1 MAEIR
6 RNQEWIFNNEKVL
19 NMKKFTSLLTLAA
32 AAAVFLL
39 TSCARTVIPEEV
51 LQMPEFAPVYTAF
64 NLWYDQDGNMTSANI
79 QKGEI
84 LPFGTEIEFIDA
96 DTDRI
101 RFRRVSDKKEFR
113 LRYSLDRTL
122 VPIEQYIRR
131 LFVFRTEKELA
142 LGVRPIIYEKIKRGV
157 VEKGM
162 TRNEVL
168 LAYGPPPP
176 MRTPS
181 ETVDTWIYWTD
192 DGVTKRIIFFGE
204 KVIEVIEL
212 D

>member
-1 MAEIR
+1 
-6 RNQEWIFNNEKVL
+6 
-19 NMKKFTSLLTLAA
+19 MKKNACLFLVSAA
-32 AAAVFLL
+32 ALFLL
-39 TSCARTVIPEEV
+39 TSCARTIIPEEV

-64 NLWYDQDGNMTSANI
+64 NLWYDADGVMTSANI

-101 RFRRVSDKKEFR
+101 RFKRVSDGKEFR
-113 LRYSLDRTL
+113 LKYSLERTL

-131 LFVFRTEKELA
+131 LFVFRSEKEL
-142 LGVRPIIYEKIKRGV
+142 LIGVRPKITEKIKRGI

-168 LAYGPPPP
+168 LAFGPPPP

-192 DGVTKRIIFFGE
+192 DGVTKRVIFFGD
-204 KVIEVIEL
+204 KVIDVVLL

>member
-1 MAEIR
+1 
-6 RNQEWIFNNEKVL
+6 
-19 NMKKFTSLLTLAA
+19 MKKLSSLLIAA
-32 AAAVFLL
+32 ATSALFLL

-51 LQMPEFAPVYTAF
+51 LQIPEFTPVYTSF
-64 NLWYDQDGNMTSANI
+64 NLWYDAEGVMTSANI
-79 QKGEI
+79 QKGSI
-84 LPFGTEIEFIDA
+84 LPFGTEIEFVEA

-101 RFRRVSDKKEFR
+101 IFKRVSDGKVFK
-113 LRYSLDRTL
+113 LKYSLDRTL
-122 VPIEQYIRR
+122 VPIEQYIKR
-131 LFVFRTEKELA
+131 LFILRSKKELTI
-142 LGVRPIIYEKIKRGV
+142 GIRPVIQEKISRGI

-192 DGVTKRIIFFGE
+192 DGVTVRVVFFGDR
-204 KVIEVIEL
+204 VIDIINL

>member
-1 MAEIR
+1 
-6 RNQEWIFNNEKVL
+6 
-19 NMKKFTSLLTLAA
+19 MKKFTCLLFAA
-32 AAAVFLL
+32 ACALFLL

-51 LQMPEFAPVYTAF
+51 LQIPEFAPVYTAF
-64 NLWYDQDGNMTSANI
+64 NLWYDADGVMTSANI
-79 QKGEI
+79 QKGSV
-84 LPFGTEIEFIDA
+84 LPFGTEIEFVEA

-101 RFRRVSDKKEFR
+101 IFKRVSDGKIFK
-113 LRYSLDRTL
+113 LKYSLDRTL

-131 LFVFRTEKELA
+131 AFVLKNKKELTI
-142 LGVRPIIYEKIKRGV
+142 GVRPTILEKISRGI

-181 ETVDTWIYWTD
+181 ESVDTWIYWTD
-192 DGVTKRIIFFGE
+192 DGVTIRVVFFGNR
-204 KVIEVIEL
+204 VIDLIRF

>member
-1 MAEIR
+1 
-6 RNQEWIFNNEKVL
+6 
-19 NMKKFTSLLTLAA
+19 MKKLSRLLIGAA
-32 AAAVFLL
+32 ASALFLL
-39 TSCARTVIPEEV
+39 TACARTIIPEEV
-51 LQMPEFAPVYTAF
+51 LQIPEFAPVYTAF
-64 NLWYDQDGNMTSANI
+64 NLWYNEKGEMTSANI
-79 QKGEI
+79 QKGSI
-84 LPFGTEIEFIDA
+84 LPFGTEIEFIEA
-96 DTDRI
+96 NTDRI
-101 RFRRVSDKKEFR
+101 IFKRVSDGQIFKLK
-113 LRYSLDRTL
+113 YSLDRTL

-131 LFVFRTEKELA
+131 TFVLRDKKELTI
-142 LGVRPIIYEKIKRGV
+142 GIRPTIKEKISRGI

-192 DGVTKRIIFFGE
+192 DGVTIRVVFFGDR
-204 KVIEVIEL
+204 VIDLIRF

>member
-1 MAEIR
+1 
-6 RNQEWIFNNEKVL
+6 
-19 NMKKFTSLLTLAA
+19 MKRFTSLLF
-32 AAAVFLL
+32 AAVSALFLL
-39 TSCARTVIPEEV
+39 TSCARTIIPEEV
-51 LQMPEFAPVYTAF
+51 LQIPEFAPVYTAF
-64 NLWYDQDGNMTSANI
+64 NLWYDDDGVMTSANI
-79 QKGEI
+79 QKGSI
-84 LPFGTEIEFIDA
+84 LPFGTEIEFVEA

-101 RFRRVSDKKEFR
+101 IFKRVSDRKIFK
-113 LRYSLDRTL
+113 LKYSLDRTL

-131 LFVFRTEKELA
+131 AFVLKNKKELTI
-142 LGVRPIIYEKIKRGV
+142 GVRPMIQEKISRGI

-192 DGVTKRIIFFGE
+192 DGVTVRVVFFGDR
-204 KVIEVIEL
+204 VIDLIRF

>member
-1 MAEIR
+1 
-6 RNQEWIFNNEKVL
+6 
-19 NMKKFTSLLTLAA
+19 MKKLFKKCAA
-32 AAAVFLL
+32 AATVFAAMIL
-39 TSCARTVIPEEV
+39 TMSCARTVIPEEV
-51 LQMPEFAPVYTAF
+51 LQIPEFAPVYTSF
-64 NLWYDQDGNMTSANI
+64 NLWYDADGVMTSANI
-79 QKGEI
+79 QQGTI

-101 RFRRVSDKKEFR
+101 IFKRVSDGKVFK
-113 LRYSLDRTL
+113 LKYSLDRTL
-122 VPIEQYIRR
+122 VPIEQYIKR
-131 LFVFRTEKELA
+131 LFVMRTEKEMTV
-142 LGVRPIIYEKIKRGV
+142 GIRPMIYEKIKRGI

-168 LAYGPPPP
+168 LACGPPPP

-192 DGVTKRIIFFGE
+192 HGVTKRVIFFGE
-204 KVIEVIEL
+204 RVIDIIQF

>member
-1 MAEIR
+1 
-6 RNQEWIFNNEKVL
+6 
-19 NMKKFTSLLTLAA
+19 MKKLSSLLF
-32 AAAVFLL
+32 AAVSALFLL
-39 TSCARTVIPEEV
+39 TSCARTIIPEEV
-51 LQMPEFAPVYTAF
+51 LQIPEFAPVYTAF
-64 NLWYDQDGNMTSANI
+64 NLWYDEDGVMTSANI
-79 QKGEI
+79 QKGSI
-84 LPFGTEIEFIDA
+84 LPFGTEIEFVEA

-101 RFRRVSDKKEFR
+101 IFKRVSDGKIFK
-113 LRYSLDRTL
+113 LKYSLDRTL

-131 LFVFRTEKELA
+131 AFVLKNKKELTI
-142 LGVRPIIYEKIKRGV
+142 GVRPMIQEKISRGI

-181 ETVDTWIYWTD
+181 ETVDTWIYWID
-192 DGVTKRIIFFGE
+192 DGVTVRVVFFGDR
-204 KVIEVIEL
+204 VIDLIRF

>member
-1 MAEIR
+1 MTAL
-6 RNQEWIFNNEKVL
+6 F
-19 NMKKFTSLLTLAA
+19 A
-32 AAAVFLL
+32 L

-51 LQMPEFAPVYTAF
+51 LQVPEFAPVYTSF
-64 NLWYDQDGNMTSANI
+64 NLWYDAKGVMTSANI
-79 QKGEI
+79 QKGTI
-84 LPFGTEIEFIDA
+84 LPFGTEIEFIEA

-101 RFRRVSDKKEFR
+101 LFKRVSDGKVFK
-113 LRYSLDRTL
+113 LKYSLERTL
-122 VPIEQYIRR
+122 VPIEQYIKR
-131 LFVFRTEKELA
+131 LFVLRNRKEQTI
-142 LGVRPIIYEKIKRGV
+142 GVRPMIQEKISRGI

-168 LAYGPPPP
+168 LAFGPPPP

-192 DGVTKRIIFFGE
+192 DGVTKRVVFFGDR
-204 KVIEVIEL
+204 VIDIIQF

>member
-1 MAEIR
+1 
-6 RNQEWIFNNEKVL
+6 
-19 NMKKFTSLLTLAA
+19 MKKLSSLLF
-32 AAAVFLL
+32 AAVSALFLL
-39 TSCARTVIPEEV
+39 TSCARTIIPEEV
-51 LQMPEFAPVYTAF
+51 LQIPEFAPVYTAF
-64 NLWYDQDGNMTSANI
+64 NLWYDAEGVMTSANI
-79 QKGEI
+79 QKGSI
-84 LPFGTEIEFIDA
+84 LPFGTEIEFVEA

-101 RFRRVSDKKEFR
+101 IFKRVSDGKIFK
-113 LRYSLDRTL
+113 LKYSLDRTL

-131 LFVFRTEKELA
+131 AFVLKNKKELTI
-142 LGVRPIIYEKIKRGV
+142 GVRPMIQEKIARGI

-192 DGVTKRIIFFGE
+192 DGVTVRVVFFGDR
-204 KVIEVIEL
+204 VIDLIRF

>member
-1 MAEIR
+1 
-6 RNQEWIFNNEKVL
+6 
-19 NMKKFTSLLTLAA
+19 MKKINSMLI
-32 AAAVFLL
+32 AAVSALFLL

-51 LQMPEFAPVYTAF
+51 LQIPEFAPVYTAF
-64 NLWYDQDGNMTSANI
+64 NLWYDAEGVMTSANI
-79 QKGEI
+79 QKGSI
-84 LPFGTEIEFIDA
+84 LPFGTEIEFVEA
-96 DTDRI
+96 NTDRI
-101 RFRRVSDKKEFR
+101 IFKRVSDGKVFK
-113 LRYSLDRTL
+113 LKYSLDRTL

-131 LFVFRTEKELA
+131 AFVLKNKKELTI
-142 LGVRPIIYEKIKRGV
+142 GVRPMIQEKIARGI

-192 DGVTKRIIFFGE
+192 DGVTIRVVFFGDR
-204 KVIEVIEL
+204 VIDLIRF

>member
-1 MAEIR
+1 
-6 RNQEWIFNNEKVL
+6 
-19 NMKKFTSLLTLAA
+19 MKKLSSLLF
-32 AAAVFLL
+32 AAVSALFLL
-39 TSCARTVIPEEV
+39 TSCARTIIPEEV
-51 LQMPEFAPVYTAF
+51 LQIPEFAPVYTAF
-64 NLWYDQDGNMTSANI
+64 NLWYDAEGVMTSANI
-79 QKGEI
+79 QKGSI
-84 LPFGTEIEFIDA
+84 LPFGTEIEFVEA

-101 RFRRVSDKKEFR
+101 IFKRVSDGKIFK
-113 LRYSLDRTL
+113 LKYSLDRTL

-131 LFVFRTEKELA
+131 AFVLKNKKELTI
-142 LGVRPIIYEKIKRGV
+142 GVRPMIQEKISRGI

-192 DGVTKRIIFFGE
+192 DGVTVRVVFFGDR
-204 KVIEVIEL
+204 VIDLIRF

>member
-1 MAEIR
+1 
-6 RNQEWIFNNEKVL
+6 
-19 NMKKFTSLLTLAA
+19 
-32 AAAVFLL
+32 
-39 TSCARTVIPEEV
+39 
-51 LQMPEFAPVYTAF
+51 
-64 NLWYDQDGNMTSANI
+64 MTSANI
-79 QKGEI
+79 QKGSI
-84 LPFGTEIEFIDA
+84 LPFGTEIEFVEA

-101 RFRRVSDKKEFR
+101 IFKRVSDGKIFK
-113 LRYSLDRTL
+113 LKYSLDRTL

-131 LFVFRTEKELA
+131 AFVLKNKKELTI
-142 LGVRPIIYEKIKRGV
+142 GVRPIILEKISRGI

-181 ETVDTWIYWTD
+181 ESVDTWIYWTD
-192 DGVTKRIIFFGE
+192 DGVTIRVVFFGNR
-204 KVIEVIEL
+204 VIDLIRF

>member
-1 MAEIR
+1 
-6 RNQEWIFNNEKVL
+6 
-19 NMKKFTSLLTLAA
+19 MKTSVRLLAA
-32 AAAVFLL
+32 AAAVLTLL

-64 NLWYDQDGNMTSANI
+64 NLWHDRDGNMSSANV

-96 DTDRI
+96 NTDRI
-101 RFRRVSDKKEFR
+101 RFKRVSDGKEFR
-113 LRYSLDRTL
+113 LSYSLDKTL
-122 VPIEQYIRR
+122 IPIEQYIRR
-131 LFVFRTEKELA
+131 LFVFRNEKEQII
-142 LGVRPIIYEKIKRGV
+142 GVRPRIYEKIRRGI

-168 LAYGPPPP
+168 LACGPPPP

-192 DGVTKRIIFFGE
+192 DGVTKRIVFFGE
-204 KVIEVIEL
+204 KVLEVIEFDL
-212 D
+212 KKAE

>member
-1 MAEIR
+1 
-6 RNQEWIFNNEKVL
+6 
-19 NMKKFTSLLTLAA
+19 MKKLSSLLFAA
-32 AAAVFLL
+32 ACALFLL

-51 LQMPEFAPVYTAF
+51 LQIPEFAPVYTAF
-64 NLWYDQDGNMTSANI
+64 NLWYDADGVMTSANI
-79 QKGEI
+79 QKGSV
-84 LPFGTEIEFIDA
+84 LPFGTEIEFVEA

-101 RFRRVSDKKEFR
+101 IFKRVSDGKVFK
-113 LRYSLDRTL
+113 LKYSLDRTL

-131 LFVFRTEKELA
+131 AFVLKNKKELSI
-142 LGVRPIIYEKIKRGV
+142 GVRPMIQEKIARGI

-192 DGVTKRIIFFGE
+192 DGVTVRVVFFGDR
-204 KVIEVIEL
+204 VIDLIRF

>member
-1 MAEIR
+1 
-6 RNQEWIFNNEKVL
+6 
-19 NMKKFTSLLTLAA
+19 MKKLSSLLF
-32 AAAVFLL
+32 AAVSALFLL
-39 TSCARTVIPEEV
+39 TSCARTIIPEEV
-51 LQMPEFAPVYTAF
+51 LQIPEFAPVYTAF
-64 NLWYDQDGNMTSANI
+64 NLWYDDDGVMTSANI
-79 QKGEI
+79 QKGSI
-84 LPFGTEIEFIDA
+84 LPFGTEIEFVEA

-101 RFRRVSDKKEFR
+101 IFKRVSDRKIFK
-113 LRYSLDRTL
+113 LKYSLDRTL

-131 LFVFRTEKELA
+131 AFVLKNKKELTI
-142 LGVRPIIYEKIKRGV
+142 GVRPMIQEKISRGI

-192 DGVTKRIIFFGE
+192 DGVTVRVVFFGDR
-204 KVIEVIEL
+204 VIDLIRF

>member
-1 MAEIR
+1 
-6 RNQEWIFNNEKVL
+6 
-19 NMKKFTSLLTLAA
+19 MKKLSSLLIAA
-32 AAAVFLL
+32 ASALFLL

-51 LQMPEFAPVYTAF
+51 LQIPEFAPVYTAF
-64 NLWYDQDGNMTSANI
+64 NLWYDAKGVMTSANI
-79 QKGEI
+79 QKGSI
-84 LPFGTEIEFIDA
+84 LPFGTEIEFVEA

-101 RFRRVSDKKEFR
+101 IFKRVSDGKVFK
-113 LRYSLDRTL
+113 LKYSLDRTL

-131 LFVFRTEKELA
+131 AFVLKNKKELTI
-142 LGVRPIIYEKIKRGV
+142 GIRPMIQEKIARGI

-162 TRNEVL
+162 SRNEVL

-192 DGVTKRIIFFGE
+192 DGVTVRVVFFGDR
-204 KVIEVIEL
+204 VIDLIRF

>member
-1 MAEIR
+1 
-6 RNQEWIFNNEKVL
+6 
-19 NMKKFTSLLTLAA
+19 MKKLSSLLIAA
-32 AAAVFLL
+32 ASALFLL

-51 LQMPEFAPVYTAF
+51 LQIPEFTPVYTAF
-64 NLWYDQDGNMTSANI
+64 NLWYDAEGVMTSANI
-79 QKGEI
+79 QKGSI
-84 LPFGTEIEFIDA
+84 LPFGTEIEFVEA

-101 RFRRVSDKKEFR
+101 IFKRVSDGKIFK
-113 LRYSLDRTL
+113 LKYSLDRTL

-131 LFVFRTEKELA
+131 AFVLKNRKELTI
-142 LGVRPIIYEKIKRGV
+142 GVRPTILEKISRGI

-181 ETVDTWIYWTD
+181 ESVDTWIYWTD
-192 DGVTKRIIFFGE
+192 DGVTKRVIFFGD
-204 KVIEVIEL
+204 KVIDVIYL